1 MGLDNGFLIDR
12 KTASY
17 EALKAFDD
25 DEWRRKMGY
34 DLEVAYWRK
43 CWSVRAIIL
52 DAVCVPEND
61 CGVYTLTIKDVEQI
75 YTELQKLT
83 SKNFLERGS
92 CIWDWPTFRRAHR
105 RNLKRIRK
113 LITLMKKC
121 PTMEVNFYDSW

>member
-43 CWSVRAIIL
+43 CWNVRAIIL
-52 DAVCVPEND
+52 GVICVSEND

-75 YTELQKLT
+75 YTELKRLNSKMEFT
-83 SKNFLERGS
+83 SILLMLKSMPINSHSLL
-92 CIWDWPTFRRAHR
+92 RAKPAD
-105 RNLKRIRK
+105 LFM
-113 LITLMKKC
+113 T
-121 PTMEVNFYDSW
+121 EW

>member
-25 DEWRRKMGY
+25 EWRRKMGY
-34 DLEVAYWRK
+34 DLEIAYWRK
-43 CWSVRAIIL
+43 CWNVRAIIL
-52 DAVCVPEND
+52 DVICVSEND
-61 CGVYTLTIKDVEQI
+61 CGVYTLTIEDVKQI
-75 YTELQKLT
+75 YTKLQKFKQ
-83 SKNFLERGS
+83 KNFLDCGD
-92 CIWDWPTFRRAHR
+92 CIWEWPTFLRAHR

-121 PTMEVNFYDSW
+121 PTMEVLFYDSW